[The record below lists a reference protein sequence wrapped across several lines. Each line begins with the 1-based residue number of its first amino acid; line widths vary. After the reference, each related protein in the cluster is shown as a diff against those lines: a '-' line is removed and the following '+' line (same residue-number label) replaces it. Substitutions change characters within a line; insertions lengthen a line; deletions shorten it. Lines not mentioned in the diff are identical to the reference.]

1 MLQQKWVVMAGDS
14 ITRFMFAALLRLL
27 AEDGA
32 LLLIS
37 ILACAYSKPQAPSW
51 LLLEPAVMVPD

>member
-32 LLLIS
+32 KSLSPATFYASFLFE
-37 ILACAYSKPQAPSW
+37 
-51 LLLEPAVMVPD
+51 EPA

>member
-1 MLQQKWVVMAGDS
+1 MLHQKWVVMAGDS

-27 AEDGA
+27 AEDGV

-37 ILACAYSKPQAPSW
+37 VLACAFAMPQASS
-51 LLLEPAVMVPD
+51 

>member
-27 AEDGA
+27 AEDGM
-32 LLLIS
+32 LLTLWT
-37 ILACAYSKPQAPSW
+37 ACAIPKPQACRLHQLW
-51 LLLEPAVMVPD
+51 ALMCT

>member
-27 AEDGA
+27 ADDGM
-32 LLLIS
+32 LLTHSLPVPFVS
-37 ILACAYSKPQAPSW
+37 LKPAGSTIYGP
-51 LLLEPAVMVPD
+51 

>member
-27 AEDGA
+27 AEDGM
-32 LLLIS
+32 LPLVPFF
-37 ILACAYSKPQAPSW
+37 AYAF
-51 LLLEPAVMVPD
+51 

>member
-27 AEDGA
+27 AEDGVV
-32 LLLIS
+32 LLIS
-37 ILACAYSKPQAPSW
+37 MLACAFSMSQGR
-51 LLLEPAVMVPD
+51 ERPAGSSSYDP